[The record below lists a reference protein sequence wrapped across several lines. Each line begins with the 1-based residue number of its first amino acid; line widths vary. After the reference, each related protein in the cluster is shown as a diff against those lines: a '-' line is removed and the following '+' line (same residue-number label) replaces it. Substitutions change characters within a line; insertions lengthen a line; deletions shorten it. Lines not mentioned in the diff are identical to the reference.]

1 MASIRDIVWKL
12 PDTSRGIVEYI
23 TNNATKY
30 GSIEDIL
37 SQDPSKK
44 QTLLECAQE
53 SVEKYKKY
61 LGGFT
66 SGLSKAGHAVGYTA
80 DAWLLGTGDIVGTLG
95 GKFLNLVAQVPEK
108 LKSIS
113 YGIKTGNYLDSL
125 QCILEGLVSYIP
137 GLTFADQGLSRIIQ
151 KRMIKD
157 TVKNFEKS
165 VGTYKPWTTKL
176 ADKLKGVYTAVKDRK
191 ENVMDPK
198 YAISDK
204 SGLEASIS

>member
-1 MASIRDIVWKL
+1 MASIRDIVRKL
-12 PDTSRGIVEYI
+12 PNTSKGIVEYI
-23 TNNATKY
+23 TNHPIKY
-30 GSIEDIL
+30 SSIEDTL
-37 SQDPSKK
+37 TTDPSTR

-53 SVEKYKKY
+53 SVEKYAKY
-61 LGGFT
+61 LGGFA

-80 DAWLLGTGDIVGTLG
+80 DAWLLGTGDIVGSLG
-95 GKFLNLVAQVPEK
+95 GKFLNLIAQVPEK

-137 GLTFADQGLSRIIQ
+137 GLTFADQGLSRIVQ

-165 VGTYKPWTTKL
+165 VGTYKPWTAKL
-176 ADKLKGVYTAVKDRK
+176 ADKLKGLYKGVKDRK
-191 ENVMDPK
+191 ENVIDPK
-198 YAISDK
+198 YAMSDK
-204 SGLEASIS
+204 SGLEASLS